1 MTPHLLVAISSHGYG
16 HLSQIAPVIN
26 ALRVM
31 SDQALV
37 PGFDLTIR
45 SALPPA
51 QITKRVTSDF
61 TLDAGSD
68 DFGMVMHD
76 ALHVDL
82 IQSLR
87 QYATLHTN
95 WPLAVNRLADH
106 LASLDLTGVVAD
118 APYLTLA
125 AAQAAGIPCVGVC
138 SLNWADIL
146 EQCVARQPGALGAA
160 DVSPHTLARILQ
172 QIRQAYACAQVIVRP
187 EPALETRQLQTL
199 TIDPIAP
206 ATGTAD
212 RDGLLKIIKAQL
224 EVQHETDLHNA
235 MLADKPCW
243 IVLTS
248 MGGIDLPLDPR
259 LWPTQC
265 LGRRVVYLMA
275 NDTVKAGPL
284 ACPHIIAMDFE
295 GIGFEQLMASCDL
308 VLTKPGYGM
317 FVEARTCCKPIL
329 YLARD
334 EWPESP
340 CLEQWAST
348 YADAIKLS
356 SEQLSQG
363 RFRTELEQLLT
374 LPTQP
379 HVTFDG
385 ARQAARLIASELL
398 SQLRI

>member
-31 SDQALV
+31 SDQTLV
-37 PGFDLTIR
+37 PGFELTIR
-45 SALPPA
+45 SSLPPS
-51 QITKRVTSDF
+51 QIARRVTYDF

-82 IQSLR
+82 VQSLR
-87 QYATLHTN
+87 QYAMLHTN

-106 LASLDLTGVVAD
+106 LTSLGVTGVVAD

-146 EQCVARQPGALGAA
+146 EQCVARQPGALRAA
-160 DVSPHTLARILQ
+160 DVSPYTLAHILQ

-187 EPALETRQLQTL
+187 EPALETSQLQTL

-206 ATGTAD
+206 ATGTAN
-212 RDGLLKIIKAQL
+212 RDGLLRLIEAQFK
-224 EVQHETDLHNA
+224 VQHETDLHNA

-275 NDTVKAGPL
+275 NESTAGPPD
-284 ACPHIIAMDFE
+284 CPHIIPMDFE
-295 GIGFEQLMASCDL
+295 GIGFDELMASCDL

-334 EWPESP
+334 DWPESP

-348 YADAIKLS
+348 HAHAVKLS
-356 SEQLSQG
+356 SEQLTQG

-379 HVTFDG
+379 HVIFDG
-385 ARQAARLIASELL
+385 ARQAAHLIASHLL
-398 SQLRI
+398 D